1 MVLKTNTRNS
11 LVDDVYD
18 VLISVSCAAAFKLVL
33 PGLTLKVYGGCF
45 RGHRDARSKS
55 ERTYP
60 GYDAGISRRNFAFPF
75 NTIMLHV
82 MKITQTD

>member
-33 PGLTLKVYGGCF
+33 PGLGVYGGCF
-45 RGHRDARSKS
+45 RGHR
-55 ERTYP
+55 ERTS
-60 GYDAGISRRNFAFPF
+60 DLRRPERVQKELSGDELAE
-75 NTIMLHV
+75 MY
-82 MKITQTD
+82 

>member
-33 PGLTLKVYGGCF
+33 LVVMVDVLGAPREDLIDINPTTGSSINLVLTWYE
-45 RGHRDARSKS
+45 SKG
-55 ERTYP
+55 T
-60 GYDAGISRRNFAFPF
+60 
-75 NTIMLHV
+75 LHFLDV
-82 MKITQTD
+82 

>member
-33 PGLTLKVYGGCF
+33 PGLVVYGGCLGGTA
-45 RGHRDARSKS
+45 RGPLKTSY
-55 ERTYP
+55 EIC
-60 GYDAGISRRNFAFPF
+60 AGIQKELCISWMCEMYF
-75 NTIMLHV
+75 NTFMLHV

>member
-33 PGLTLKVYGGCF
+33 GLWLWYVLGGTA
-45 RGHRDARSKS
+45 RGLEKRDPKRVQEGTCRDVFVLIHSC
-55 ERTYP
+55 Y
-60 GYDAGISRRNFAFPF
+60 
-75 NTIMLHV
+75 M
-82 MKITQTD
+82 

>member
-18 VLISVSCAAAFKLVL
+18 VLISVCLVQQRSKLVL
-33 PGLTLKVYGGCF
+33 PGLKVYGGCF

>member
-33 PGLTLKVYGGCF
+33 LVYGLVMVDVLG
-45 RGHRDARSKS
+45 GTARECLVSG
-55 ERTYP
+55 ERTLRRPETSPKELAP
-60 GYDAGISRRNFAFPF
+60 GCVRCIYF
-75 NTIMLHV
+75 NTFMFY
-82 MKITQTD
+82 M

>member
-33 PGLTLKVYGGCF
+33 LFMVMVDVLGAPREDL
-45 RGHRDARSKS
+45 RRP
-55 ERTYP
+55 ERVQKELSGDELAEMY
-60 GYDAGISRRNFAFPF
+60 
-75 NTIMLHV
+75 
-82 MKITQTD
+82 